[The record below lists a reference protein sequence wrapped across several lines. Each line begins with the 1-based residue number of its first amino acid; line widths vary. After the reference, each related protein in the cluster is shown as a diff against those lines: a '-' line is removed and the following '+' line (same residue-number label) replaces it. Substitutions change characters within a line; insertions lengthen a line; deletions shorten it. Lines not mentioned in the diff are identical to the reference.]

1 MRSHN
6 RVAER
11 DLHEGM
17 FGLSLDLDETAIEPA
32 DLERT
37 KARPILLAAVEVE
50 RFAYFLKP
58 MRPISD
64 LVDAGLG
71 ANCL

>member
-1 MRSHN
+1 MSSHN
-6 RVAER
+6 RVAGR

-37 KARPILLAAVEVE
+37 KV
-50 RFAYFLKP
+50 
-58 MRPISD
+58 
-64 LVDAGLG
+64 
-71 ANCL
+71 